1 MKPTTPW
8 LTALL
13 CLTASAA
20 AGCATTAEVDPA
32 ETFPEPASVERLAAG
47 SGLHRVTVTPRA
59 ADRLGI
65 SAVPVRPVS
74 DDRGTAARTIVPYAA
89 VLYGPKGATWVYVER
104 ASLQYTRHRVTV
116 EHISGGHALLSSGPP
131 VGTLVVN
138 VGAMELFGAEFGVDH

>member
-1 MKPTTPW
+1 MKPTGRW

-20 AGCATTAEVDPA
+20 AGCATVAEEDPA
-32 ETFPEPASVERLAAG
+32 QAFPEPAVVERLAG
-47 SGLHRVTVTPRA
+47 SGLNRVAVTPRA

-65 SAVPVRPVS
+65 SAVPVRPAPGA
-74 DDRGTAARTIVPYAA
+74 REIAAQTVIPYAA
-89 VLYGPKGATWVYVER
+89 VLYGPNGATWVYTES
-104 ASLQYTRHRVTV
+104 APLQYTRHRVTV
-116 EHISGGHALLSSGPP
+116 EHIAAGRALLSSGPP